1 MNRDQARS
9 LIRQTFTE
17 AFDRTRFRN
26 FVINLLNIIDESKAQ
41 SWNKTYVK
49 DAFKP
54 GINRYERLG
63 TYTDPAGE
71 KIDILITYLEK
82 ESSIERARTFLR
94 NFVADYLATRGQK
107 EAALVAFVSPSEADW
122 RFSLVK
128 MEYAAAEDEAG
139 RIQIAEI
146 LTPAR
151 RSSFLVGENEDS
163 HTAQAQL
170 VDILADSDRNPTLAD
185 LERAFSVERVTK
197 EFWEKYKKLYLDVK
211 DSLDEVVKRDASVR
225 HDFESKG
232 INTVDFAKK
241 LLGQIVFLYF
251 LQKKG
256 WFGVARDE
264 QWGAGPKDFLRQLF
278 NRRRDLGAKKDHF
291 FNHIL
296 EPLFYEALARERD
309 EDFYS
314 RFDCKIPFLNGGL
327 FDPLNNYDWVHTDI
341 ALADALFSNDDTTAQ
356 GDKGTGILDVFD
368 RYNFT
373 VNEAEP
379 LDKEVAVDPEML
391 GKVFENLLAVKERK
405 SKGSYYTP
413 RAIVHY
419 MCRQSL
425 NSYLETELSSAGVSR
440 DEIERF
446 LRVGEQ
452 AADFEMARLAGTESY
467 SPKLPGPVE
476 TNAHLIDQKLEEV
489 TVCDPAVGSGA
500 FLVGMM
506 SEIVRARKTLT
517 PYFTNKTKRTAYEF
531 KRHAIQS
538 SLYGVDIDPGA
549 VEIAKLRLWLSL
561 VVDEDDIKQIK
572 PLPNLDYKIMQGD
585 SLVEEFEGIKLLDER
600 LIERPPD
607 TSAEKAALKARIAEL
622 SHDFF
627 DLHNR
632 GNRDRQTRRAI
643 EKEIAALKKQIKVL
657 DAPVA
662 AATAPVQ
669 REFGDL
675 LSEVQRKLPE
685 LRRLHREL
693 FEAASGARKKELRE
707 ELFALEWEFMDA
719 TVRENGDAAALKQL
733 QRLRTLNYK
742 PFFLWKLYFLEV
754 FQNKGGFAVVIG
766 NPPYLGFHGF
776 KEYKEQLKKSFISAK
791 GKFDYYLPFIERGVS
806 LLSSGGVLSFICPTN
821 FTKRGHGAAL
831 RTYLRNEVQIRE
843 ICDFQ
848 EVQVFAQALNYTGIF
863 ILEKA
868 RPSVDHGILYKQR
881 SITDVGV
888 KVRQSDLSDEAWVFR
903 GRAENELVEKVQQ
916 QATSRLGEICS
927 GIAEGIV
934 TGLNDVFLMTTA
946 EAKRLGLERDILR
959 TCLRGRQIRRYS
971 LEEFNEVVIYPYRSS
986 NGKTAAIPQQEL
998 KRFAN
1003 VWSYLNS
1010 RRKDLMGRPYFDA
1023 SSKTWYELWCQ
1034 RDIQQFAT
1042 SKIVVPELSASNRFA
1057 LADSCQ
1063 FYGDTVCGITLLPTT
1078 EEHLSY
1084 VLGVLNSKL
1093 IEFYYKQ
1100 TTVPKANKFFI
1111 YKTMFLKNIPIRR
1124 IEFSS
1129 VNEES
1134 LHTRMVDSV
1143 GRMLAAKKQWA
1154 AATTESQRS
1163 HLEQLCTSTDEEI
1176 DYLVYELY
1184 ELTPDEIRLVEGS
1197 APKAN
1202 E

>member
-1 MNRDQARS
+1 MNRDPARS
-9 LIRQTFTE
+9 LIRQTFTQS
-17 AFDRTRFRN
+17 FDRTRFRN

-63 TYTDPAGE
+63 TYTDAAGE

-128 MEYAAAEDEAG
+128 MEYTAAEDESG
-139 RIQIAEI
+139 KVKVTET

-151 RSSFLVGENEDS
+151 RYSFLVGENEDS

-185 LERAFSVERVTK
+185 LEHAFSVERVTK

-211 DSLDEVVKRDASVR
+211 DALDEVLKSDASVR

-232 INTVDFAKK
+232 INPVDFAKK

-256 WFGVARDE
+256 WFGVARDA
-264 QWGAGPKDFLRQLF
+264 QWGTGPKDFLRKLF
-278 NRRRDLGAKKDHF
+278 DQRRELGAKRDHF

-341 ALADALFSNDDTTAQ
+341 VLADALFSNDDTTAQ

-391 GKVFENLLAVKERK
+391 GKVFENLLGVKERK

-413 RAIVHY
+413 REIVYY

-425 NSYLETELSSAGVSR
+425 TSYLETELSSAGVSR
-440 DEIERF
+440 DEIESF

-467 SPKLPGPVE
+467 SPKLPVPVE
-476 TNAHLIDQKLEEV
+476 TNAHLIDQKLEEI

-506 SEIVRARKTLT
+506 SEIVRGRKTLT
-517 PYFTNKTKRTAYEF
+517 PYFANKTSRSAYEF

-607 TSAEKAALKARIAEL
+607 NSGEKAALKARIAEL

-632 GNRDRQTRRAI
+632 GNRDRQTRRGI
-643 EKEIAALKKQIKVL
+643 EKEIAALKKQIKAL

-662 AATAPVQ
+662 AATPVQ

-693 FEAASGARKKELRE
+693 FEAASGAKKKELRE

-719 TVRENGDAAALKQL
+719 TVRENGDAAALKHL
-733 QRLRTLNYK
+733 QRLRTLNYR
-742 PFFLWKLYFLEV
+742 PFFLWKLYFLEA
-754 FQNKGGFAVVIG
+754 FQNKGGFDVLIA
-766 NPPYLGFHGF
+766 NPPYGFRQIHSESAKQYFKAHFIAAHRSFEHYFLFYEASLKLLKAEGVLAFIAPVTWLTIPSAESLREFILKGYAISEICWLSEEVFENASVNTLISLIQRREPTSTVVKFF
-776 KEYKEQLKKSFISAK
+776 KERSAFPHAPEAERTIPQTFFVDAGYYISIFSGADEAAVLDKVRLISRPLADFARPCSGYNPYEVGTGVAPEGGPHTEQTVSEKPYHSIRKRSREWKAEIVGRDLTRYHVRITGERWIKYGPWLAAQRDPENFKGKRILVQEITGGRDKRLVAAFYEGELYHSRDVIPIKLNEKPNPFYLLGLINSWLLSWYHQKCNPKAQKRLFPKVLVSDLKK
-791 GKFDYYLPFIERGVS
+791 LP
-806 LLSSGGVLSFICPTN
+806 ICPASEAEQ
-821 FTKRGHGAAL
+821 RPIAQL
-831 RTYLRNEVQIRE
+831 VEQIVVAKQREPDGDTTVLERE
-843 ICDFQ
+843 ID
-848 EVQVFAQALNYTGIF
+848 
-863 ILEKA
+863 
-868 RPSVDHGILYKQR
+868 R
-881 SITDVGV
+881 
-888 KVRQSDLSDEAWVFR
+888 
-903 GRAENELVEKVQQ
+903 
-916 QATSRLGEICS
+916 
-927 GIAEGIV
+927 
-934 TGLNDVFLMTTA
+934 
-946 EAKRLGLERDILR
+946 
-959 TCLRGRQIRRYS
+959 
-971 LEEFNEVVIYPYRSS
+971 
-986 NGKTAAIPQQEL
+986 
-998 KRFAN
+998 
-1003 VWSYLNS
+1003 
-1010 RRKDLMGRPYFDA
+1010 
-1023 SSKTWYELWCQ
+1023 
-1034 RDIQQFAT
+1034 
-1042 SKIVVPELSASNRFA
+1042 
-1057 LADSCQ
+1057 
-1063 FYGDTVCGITLLPTT
+1063 
-1078 EEHLSY
+1078 
-1084 VLGVLNSKL
+1084 
-1093 IEFYYKQ
+1093 
-1100 TTVPKANKFFI
+1100 
-1111 YKTMFLKNIPIRR
+1111 
-1124 IEFSS
+1124 
-1129 VNEES
+1129 
-1134 LHTRMVDSV
+1134 
-1143 GRMLAAKKQWA
+1143 
-1154 AATTESQRS
+1154 
-1163 HLEQLCTSTDEEI
+1163 
-1176 DYLVYELY
+1176 LVYELY
-1184 ELTPDEIRLVEGS
+1184 GLTVDEINLVEGS
-1197 APKAN
+1197 AL
-1202 E
+1202 